1 MTIRLDRDIV
11 DWLKKN
17 GSGYQTCINPA
28 QAARLNTVQFGG
40 ADHRLSLSAAFAS
53 AGSDINRSSGPP
65 KRHQVNSIAA
75 RPAIPRNGT

>member
-28 QAARLNTVQFGG
+28 QAARLNTVQFIG
-40 ADHRLSLSAAFAS
+40 ADHRLSWSAAFAS
-53 AGSDINRSSGPP
+53 AGRRYKPIVWPTETPSSEQYC
-65 KRHQVNSIAA
+65 R
-75 RPAIPRNGT
+75 